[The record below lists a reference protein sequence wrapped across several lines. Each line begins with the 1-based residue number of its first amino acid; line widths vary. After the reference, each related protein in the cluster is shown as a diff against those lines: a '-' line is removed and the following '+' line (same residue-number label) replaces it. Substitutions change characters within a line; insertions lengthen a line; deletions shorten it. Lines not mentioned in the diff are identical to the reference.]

1 MSEYKIALFGSGG
14 ILPIPYPV
22 YVISVVVLVVAGGCE
37 VSRGNGRGGQVIVDG
52 TVCVADVDGA
62 I

>member
-22 YVISVVVLVVAGGCE
+22 FVISMVVLAGGCE
-37 VSRGNGRGGQVIVDG
+37 VSGGDGRGGQVVVDG

>member
-22 YVISVVVLVVAGGCE
+22 FVLSVVVLAGG
-37 VSRGNGRGGQVIVDG
+37 VR
-52 TVCVADVDGA
+52 
-62 I
+62 